1 MEGSVPSAV
10 RSDPA
15 TAACPD
21 WLATRLERAGGSV
34 PFQTFMDWALHDPSH
49 GAYGTGALRIGPSG
63 DFATAPSLGPEFAA
77 LLAPQLAGWLT
88 ALADA
93 IPEAPSPATFAA
105 AGITPPSPEEAEASG
120 RPLALIEAGPGEGSL
135 ALQLAQ
141 ALAEGWPSL
150 ARRCELV
157 LLEPNPGM
165 EARQRQL
172 LAASPLPVRWSDAA
186 ALAAKPLSGV
196 LLAHEVLDALA
207 VERIVQHHGRWH
219 RQRVA
224 LEPGGLRWQVGE
236 PLEAELQP
244 QLRALGLLSPEG
256 QANRDEGWCTE
267 LHPQLEPWL
276 RQAAAG
282 LERGWLLVI
291 DYALE
296 AWRYYAPQRADGTL
310 MAYRRQRAGADPLA
324 EPGRCDLTA
333 HVCLDSLERAA
344 TASGWRWRGSC
355 RQGEAL
361 LALGLAGRLEGLQH
375 QPEVALPELLQRREA
390 LLRLVDP
397 SCLGDFRW
405 VALQRQSLVG
415 AALTP
420 PPQRIE
426 PAPSLAGPETED
438 PPLFLRPPQ
447 PQAAEPQRTEHQLT
461 EPQAAEHQV
470 TEHQRS
476 EPHGAMR
483 RGADLQ
489 GAERQGAQIGA
500 AEAER

>member
-1 MEGSVPSAV
+1 M
-10 RSDPA
+10 
-15 TAACPD
+15 
-21 WLATRLERAGGSV
+21 RLERAGGSV

-77 LLAPQLAGWLT
+77 LLAPQLADWLT

-93 IPEAPSPATFAA
+93 IPEAPSPATFA
-105 AGITPPSPEEAEASG
+105 PSDSNPASPGEAEPNG

-141 ALAEGWPSL
+141 ALVEGWPSL

-157 LLEPNPGM
+157 LVEPNPGM
-165 EARQRQL
+165 QARQRQL

-186 ALAAKPLSGV
+186 ALAAKPLRGV

-207 VERIVQHHGRWH
+207 VERIVQRGERWH
-219 RQRVA
+219 RQRAA
-224 LEPGGLRWQVGE
+224 LERGGLRWQVGE
-236 PLEAELQP
+236 PLEAELEP

-256 QANRDEGWCTE
+256 RATRDEGWCTE

-276 RQAAAG
+276 RQAAVG

-296 AWRYYAPQRADGTL
+296 AWRYYAPQRSDGTL
-310 MAYRRQRAGADPLA
+310 MAYRQQRAGADPLA
-324 EPGRCDLTA
+324 DAGRCDLTA
-333 HVCLDSLERAA
+333 YVCLDSLERAA
-344 TASGWRWRGSC
+344 AATGWRWRGSC

-361 LALGLAGRLEGLQH
+361 LALGLAARLEGLQH
-375 QPEVALPELLQRREA
+375 QPEVPLPQLLQRREA

-397 SCLGDFRW
+397 GCLADFRW
-405 VALQRQSLVG
+405 VALQRSPLPG
-415 AALTP
+415 AAPTP
-420 PPQRIE
+420 PRQDLE
-426 PAPSLAGPETED
+426 PAPPLAGPAAEATED

-447 PQAAEPQRTEHQLT
+447 PQAAEPQG
-461 EPQAAEHQV
+461 AELQRS
-470 TEHQRS
+470 EHQRS
-476 EPHGAMR
+476 GRQDAVQQGAEHQSTER
-483 RGADLQ
+483 Q

-500 AEAER
+500 AEAGC

>member
-1 MEGSVPSAV
+1 
-10 RSDPA
+10 
-15 TAACPD
+15 
-21 WLATRLERAGGSV
+21 LASRLERAGGSV
-34 PFQTFMDWALHDPSH
+34 PFQTFMAWALHDPSH
-49 GAYGTGALRIGPSG
+49 GAYGNGSLRIGPSG

-77 LLAPQLAGWLT
+77 LLAPQLADWLM
-88 ALADA
+88 ALAELNA
-93 IPEAPSPATFAA
+93 GAQPPANSVASGSPPPSAGEAA
-105 AGITPPSPEEAEASG
+105 AEH
-120 RPLALIEAGPGEGSL
+120 PLALIEAGPGEGSL

-141 ALAEGWPSL
+141 ALAEGWPAL

-186 ALAAKPLSGV
+186 ALAAAPLRGV

-207 VERIVQHHGRWH
+207 VERIVQRGERWH

-224 LEPGGLRWQVGE
+224 LERGGLRWQVGE
-236 PLEAELQP
+236 PLEAELEP

-256 QANRDEGWCTE
+256 RANRGEGWCTE

-282 LERGWLLVI
+282 LEQGWLLVI

-310 MAYRRQRAGADPLA
+310 MAYRQQRAGADPLA
-324 EPGRCDLTA
+324 DAGRCDLTA

-344 TASGWRWRGSC
+344 AATGWRWRGSC

-361 LALGLAGRLEGLQH
+361 LALGLAARLERLQH
-375 QPEVALPELLQRREA
+375 QPDVPLPELLQRREA

-397 SCLGDFRW
+397 GCLGDFRW
-405 VALQRQSLVG
+405 VALQG
-415 AALTP
+415 P
-420 PPQRIE
+420 P
-426 PAPSLAGPETED
+426 LAGAEAED

-447 PQAAEPQRTEHQLT
+447 PQGLQAVAA
-461 EPQAAEHQV
+461 
-470 TEHQRS
+470 
-476 EPHGAMR
+476 GA
-483 RGADLQ
+483 G
-489 GAERQGAQIGA
+489 G
-500 AEAER
+500 

>member
-1 MEGSVPSAV
+1 MEGTGPFAV
-10 RSDPA
+10 RSDPVA
-15 TAACPD
+15 PACPD

-34 PFQTFMDWALHDPSH
+34 PFQAFMDWALHDPNH
-49 GAYGTGALRIGPSG
+49 GAYGIGALRIGPCG

-77 LLAPQLAGWLT
+77 LLAPQLADWLR
-88 ALADA
+88 ALEEGNPGTPAPA
-93 IPEAPSPATFAA
+93 VNAPSDSNPA
-105 AGITPPSPEEAEASG
+105 PPGEAEPNG

-141 ALAEGWPSL
+141 ALAVGWPSL

-157 LLEPNPGM
+157 LVEPNPGM

-186 ALAAKPLSGV
+186 ALAAKPLRGV

-207 VERIVQHHGRWH
+207 VERIVQRGERWH

-224 LEPGGLRWQVGE
+224 LERGGLRWQVGE
-236 PLEAELQP
+236 PLEAELEP

-256 QANRDEGWCTE
+256 RANRDEGWCTE

-296 AWRYYAPQRADGTL
+296 AWRYYAPQRSDGTL
-310 MAYRRQRAGADPLA
+310 MAYRQQRAGADPLA
-324 EPGRCDLTA
+324 DAGRCDLTA

-344 TASGWRWRGSC
+344 AATGWRWRGSC

-361 LALGLAGRLEGLQH
+361 LALGLAARLEGLQH
-375 QPEVALPELLQRREA
+375 QPEVPLAQLLQRREA

-397 SCLGDFRW
+397 GCLADFRW
-405 VALQRQSLVG
+405 VALQRSPLTG
-415 AALTP
+415 AAHTP
-420 PPQRIE
+420 PRQDLE
-426 PAPSLAGPETED
+426 PARPLAGPAAEAAED

-447 PQAAEPQRTEHQLT
+447 PQAAEQQRAGHQGARHQGA
-461 EPQAAEHQV
+461 ERQA
-470 TEHQRS
+470 
-476 EPHGAMR
+476 
-483 RGADLQ
+483 
-489 GAERQGAQIGA
+489 AERQGAQIGA
-500 AEAER
+500 AGAEG

>member
-1 MEGSVPSAV
+1 MEGTGPSAV
-10 RSDPA
+10 RSHPA
-15 TAACPD
+15 APACPD

-34 PFQTFMDWALHDPSH
+34 PFQTFMAWALHDPSH
-49 GAYGTGALRIGPSG
+49 GAYGNGALRIGPSG

-77 LLAPQLAGWLT
+77 LLAPQVADWLT
-88 ALADA
+88 ALAELNA
-93 IPEAPSPATFAA
+93 RAQPPASPAPSGSNPPPPGEVE
-105 AGITPPSPEEAEASG
+105 AGG

-141 ALAEGWPSL
+141 ALAEGWPAL
-150 ARRCELV
+150 ARCCELV

-186 ALAAKPLSGV
+186 TLAAAPLRGV

-207 VERIVQHHGRWH
+207 VERIVQRGERWH
-219 RQRVA
+219 RQHVA
-224 LEPGGLRWQVGE
+224 LEGGGLRWRVGE
-236 PLEAELQP
+236 PLETELEPQLEAE
-244 QLRALGLLSPEG
+244 LRALGLLSPEG
-256 QANRDEGWCTE
+256 RANRREGWCTE

-310 MAYRRQRAGADPLA
+310 MAYRQQRAGADPLA
-324 EPGRCDLTA
+324 DAGRCDLTA

-344 TASGWRWRGSC
+344 AATGWRWRGSC

-361 LALGLAGRLEGLQH
+361 LALGLAERLEGLQH
-375 QPEVALPELLQRREA
+375 QPDVPLPHLLRRRES

-397 SCLGDFRW
+397 GCLGDFRW
-405 VALQRQSLVG
+405 VALQRPPL
-415 AALTP
+415 AAVP
-420 PPQRIE
+420 VPVAAAAVPVAVPVAAAAAE
-426 PAPSLAGPETED
+426 AED

-447 PQAAEPQRTEHQLT
+447 PRGHQAVP
-461 EPQAAEHQV
+461 
-470 TEHQRS
+470 
-476 EPHGAMR
+476 
-483 RGADLQ
+483 
-489 GAERQGAQIGA
+489 
-500 AEAER
+500 AEAGG